1 MTTFNVSSATE
12 LKAALSG
19 AVGGDRIVLADGN
32 YGKVYV
38 TNRAFASA
46 VTIEA
51 ATPGTGAHLD
61 GLFVAGTKNLNVVG
75 LDIGRAL
82 NAGEPTYTQLSSI
95 SNSTNIKLSGVTIHG
110 SLDGNPGNDGAGLTV
125 TGVTGFSVSGSH
137 FEELYRG
144 IVLQKSTNSAIHDNE
159 ITMMRSDGIISV
171 ANDGLSIEGNHI
183 GEFRPAIG
191 DHADAIQFWNT
202 GQTRGQSNITIKDNV
217 IYQSFTSDVAGT
229 GMQGIFISDPLTYGY
244 KNVLIQNNL
253 LYCNDLYNGIFLN
266 GASGAQIIDNTVVSK
281 ANDGKN
287 FWINLMNSDHVSL
300 VHNISD
306 KIIVASNVTDF
317 TQDGNVN
324 LTTDAAARALL
335 NLTNPTGVG
344 DLITADSGYQLPTS
358 APMAPVSSALG
369 NAIGSMLSGS
379 SVSHAVAG
387 DLTVHNPATATGLPV
402 LDTGAAKA
410 ALVSAQP
417 VVEDTHFAAMPHFA
431 PSPAPS
437 SHWYFEHYIALP

>member
-144 IVLQKSTNSAIHDNE
+144 IVLQKSTNSAIQDNE

-317 TQDGNVN
+317 TQDGNIN
-324 LTTDAAARALL
+324 LFVDKAARTLL
-335 NLTNPTGVG
+335 PNLASPTGVE
-344 DLITADSGYQLPTS
+344 DLITANVGYHPPAST
-358 APMAPVSSALG
+358 ATAPVSGAVGSSLSPSLSYATSADTKAHDLAISALR
-369 NAIGSMLSGS
+369 SLD
-379 SVSHAVAG
+379 AG
-387 DLTVHNPATATGLPV
+387 TAKS
-402 LDTGAAKA
+402 AM
-410 ALVSAQP
+410 VSAQP
-417 VVEDTHFAAMPHFA
+417 VAPETHHDVQPHFA
-431 PSPAPS
+431 PSPAPMMA
-437 SHWYFEHYIALP
+437 HLFLDHYVALP

>member
-19 AVGGDRIVLADGN
+19 AVGGDRIVLADGD

-38 TNRAFASA
+38 TNRAYASA

-281 ANDGKN
+281 STDSKN
-287 FWINLMNSDHVSL
+287 FWIRLMNSDHVSL
-300 VHNISD
+300 TH
-306 KIIVASNVTDF
+306 NVTDNIITSGLTNF
-317 TQDGNVN
+317 TQDGNIN
-324 LTTDAAARALL
+324 FTTNKAARSLL
-335 NLTNPTGVG
+335 PHLASPTGVE
-344 DLITADSGYQLPTS
+344 DLITAGVGYHPPAST
-358 APMAPVSSALG
+358 ATAPVSGAVGSSLSPSLSYATSADTKAHDLAISALR
-369 NAIGSMLSGS
+369 S
-379 SVSHAVAG
+379 
-387 DLTVHNPATATGLPV
+387 
-402 LDTGAAKA
+402 LDTGTAKA
-410 ALVSAQP
+410 AMIGAQP
-417 VVEDTHFAAMPHFA
+417 VAPETHHDVLPHFA
-431 PSPAPS
+431 PSPAPMMG
-437 SHWYFEHYIALP
+437 HLFLDHYVALP